1 MGERRCADPRGDHRA
16 PHRVQSGIGKRRA
29 AEAFVRNTLIMIV
42 LAVAAAATWVATW
55 RRPEAD
61 RPAESAAGPEPL
73 GFYVR
78 GARILGT
85 DDEGRVRYRIFA
97 ERLDELPEED
107 RLLLTGV
114 KVEYQPPDDAPWS
127 ITAASASSA
136 KDISRLDLAG
146 GVEIR
151 GAPSDD
157 SRPLTIVTEKL
168 TFWPDTSSAEANVP
182 VEVRFGGWL
191 LRASGLHLKGDSL
204 RLESEVYGTLV
215 P

>member
-1 MGERRCADPRGDHRA
+1 
-16 PHRVQSGIGKRRA
+16 
-29 AEAFVRNTLIMIV
+29 MIV
-42 LAVAAAATWVATW
+42 LAVVAAATWVATW

-61 RPAESAAGPEPL
+61 QRATGAAHPEPL

-85 DDEGRVRYRIFA
+85 DEEGRVRYRIFA

-114 KVEYQPPDDAPWS
+114 KVEYQPPDEAVWS

-136 KDISRLDLAG
+136 KDISRLDLSG
-146 GVEIR
+146 GVEFR
-151 GAPSDD
+151 SAPTDD
-157 SRPLTIVTEKL
+157 SRLLTIVTEQL
-168 TFWPDTSSAEANVP
+168 TFWPDTSSAEAKEP
-182 VEVRFGGWL
+182 VEVRFGDWH

-204 RLESEVYGTLV
+204 RLESEVYGSLA